1 MNDYFQSKASLQSKK
16 DRTRAAI
23 IDSAINIIAKK
34 GFQKSSIQE
43 KFLRF
48 YLLRSSFTP
57 YKRY

>member
-43 KFLRF
+43 MAKNAGIALS
-48 YLLRSSFTP
+48 LIHI
-57 YKRY
+57 